1 MCMAPPF
8 SSRALYGYPHSAVL
22 EHRLSYTNAI
32 HCNAIHCCILT
43 NFFPP
48 SLCVD
53 DPSLSGCEGLEDRYG
68 QGPGGSHTL
77 VDKQELYETNGK
89 GRGKATSVD
98 DGRRV
103 ITKEQEDGLH
113 EFIKGE
119 HEAGRQVFRR
129 TVKDYLEC
137 SYGLEMSN
145 RAVGGLLQRLGFKR
159 RRGRIKIPPLNEER
173 KNRIRLFLVK
183 MDLAKRAE
191 DAGVAV
197 IVYMDESFVHQ
208 AHGSAYS
215 YSPSDD
221 KGVVQDGIGRT
232 TGKGLRMIMVHAIT
246 KHGPLAELQEGFPIR
261 EGWFKA
267 KENRAKKI
275 KPGEADFEMSDEQ
288 TAEFLWQAKLATGDY
303 HNAMTDGMFMQW
315 LKHRLT
321 PAFDAQFKNKKMFL
335 VLDNA
340 SYHHCFDEELKVPE
354 TNSKKYNV
362 ELLRKYGCTSFKVT
376 RESEG
381 KAAEYNF
388 EVPAQGSLPNANR
401 KNGVSKEEIASVT
414 RTYFKKKFPQ
424 KLEEKAETYMR
435 EKGWGLIWTP
445 PYMPTFQPIELFW
458 QHGKHYV
465 SIHFEKGRN
474 MLDVWKQIRLGWY
487 GDPEW
492 DGQEG
497 GWKAANCGKLVEHAI
512 GKMNEWIGL
521 YGGNLSGTIGSLE
534 YPVAEYREATAED
547 EIEDGVEEQTDEWLG
562 EDAEDAIEG

>member
-1 MCMAPPF
+1 
-8 SSRALYGYPHSAVL
+8 
-22 EHRLSYTNAI
+22 
-32 HCNAIHCCILT
+32 
-43 NFFPP
+43 
-48 SLCVD
+48 
-53 DPSLSGCEGLEDRYG
+53 
-68 QGPGGSHTL
+68 
-77 VDKQELYETNGK
+77 
-89 GRGKATSVD
+89 
-98 DGRRV
+98 V

-129 TVKDYLEC
+129 TIKDYLEC

-215 YSPSDD
+215 YFPSDD

-246 KHGPLAELQEGFPIR
+246 RHGPLAELQEGFPI
-261 EGWFKA
+261 
-267 KENRAKKI
+267 
-275 KPGEADFEMSDEQ
+275 P
-288 TAEFLWQAKLATGDY
+288 EFLWQAKLATGDY

-321 PAFDAQFKNKKMFL
+321 PASDAQFKNKKMFL

-354 TNSKKYNV
+354 TNSKKCN
-362 ELLRKYGCTSFKVT
+362 
-376 RESEG
+376 
-381 KAAEYNF
+381 
-388 EVPAQGSLPNANR
+388 VPAQGSLPNANR

-435 EKGWGLIWTP
+435 EEGWGLIWTP

-465 SIHFEKGRN
+465 S
-474 MLDVWKQIRLGWY
+474 
-487 GDPEW
+487 
-492 DGQEG
+492 
-497 GWKAANCGKLVEHAI
+497 
-512 GKMNEWIGL
+512 
-521 YGGNLSGTIGSLE
+521 
-534 YPVAEYREATAED
+534 
-547 EIEDGVEEQTDEWLG
+547 
-562 EDAEDAIEG
+562 

>member
-1 MCMAPPF
+1 MKIGTDKV
-8 SSRALYGYPHSAVL
+8 LAV
-22 EHRLSYTNAI
+22 R
-32 HCNAIHCCILT
+32 
-43 NFFPP
+43 
-48 SLCVD
+48 
-53 DPSLSGCEGLEDRYG
+53 
-68 QGPGGSHTL
+68 TL
-77 VDKQELYETNGK
+77 WYDEQELYQTTGK
-89 GRGKATSVD
+89 GRGKVSIPD
-98 DGRRV
+98 DERRAL
-103 ITKEQEDGLH
+103 TKEQEDGLH
-113 EFIKGE
+113 EFIKLE
-119 HEAGRQVFRR
+119 HEAGRQVFRG
-129 TVKDYLEC
+129 TVKDWLEC
-137 SYGLEMSN
+137 SCGLEMSN

-159 RRGRIKIPPLNEER
+159 RRGRIKIPPLNEQR

-191 DAGVAV
+191 DAGLAV

-208 AHGSAYS
+208 AHASAYS
-215 YSPSDD
+215 FFPVDSN
-221 KGVVQDGIGRT
+221 GVVQDGIGRS

-246 KHGPLAELQEGFPIR
+246 KHGPLAKQEEGFPIR

-275 KPGEADFEMSDEQ
+275 KPGEADFVMSDEQ

-340 SYHHCFDEELKVPE
+340 SYHHCFDKELKVPE

-362 ELLRKYGCTSFKVT
+362 ELLRKYGCKSFKVT

-381 KAAEYNF
+381 GAVECNF
-388 EVPAQGSLPNANR
+388 EVPAEGSLPNANR
-401 KNGVSKEEIASVT
+401 NDGVGKEEVASVT
-414 RTYFKKKFPQ
+414 RRFFKERYPE

-474 MLDVWKQIRLGWY
+474 MLDVWRQIRLGWY
-487 GDPEW
+487 GDPKW
-492 DGQEG
+492 GGQKG
-497 GWKAANCGKLVEHAI
+497 GWKAADCGKLVEHAI
-512 GKMNEWIGL
+512 GKMNEWISL
-521 YGGNLSGTIGSLE
+521 YGGNLSGTIGSLV
-534 YPVAEYREATAED
+534 YQAAEYLEATTED
-547 EIEDGVEEQTDEWLG
+547 EIEDGVEEQTNEWLG